1 MVGIK
6 WHLISNFIF
15 KTVKQIYKILKV
27 FIFWIDNTFPLFKI
41 QERQSV
47 YNDSPSHL
55 ISSCPVPI
63 PQTTA
68 VCVCVCVCFQRYFM
82 HPQSYIYSLYPIFT
96 QMMACFTYCI
106 APCSFYLILC
116 FNNNKTHFLFH
127 ISAPSVMMR
136 LTLNG
141 VLQPSS
147 VSSSC
152 GAVVTVG
159 ARMEQTTAAPWGF
172 VNRPLKDHFERK
184 VISGLCLKPFQFLLL
199 VKIKKV
205 PVSKLT

>member
-68 VCVCVCVCFQRYFM
+68 VCVCVCASRDILCIPNHIYIFFIPFLHKWWLALHIVLHLALFTWYCVSTITRHIFSFIFQ
-82 HPQSYIYSLYPIFT
+82 HPQLWWGLHSMASYNHH
-96 QMMACFTYCI
+96 QWA
-106 APCSFYLILC
+106 
-116 FNNNKTHFLFH
+116 
-127 ISAPSVMMR
+127 V
-136 LTLNG
+136 
-141 VLQPSS
+141 
-147 VSSSC
+147 
-152 GAVVTVG
+152 AVVQSSPLVHAWSRQLQLLEASLTDHWK
-159 ARMEQTTAAPWGF
+159 TT
-172 VNRPLKDHFERK
+172 LKEKWF
-184 VISGLCLKPFQFLLL
+184 
-199 VKIKKV
+199 
-205 PVSKLT
+205 PVYVWNPSNSFF